1 MMKMY
6 RYQLKRIIDS
16 RCNAIFTKTKSI
28 SSSSSSSSSSS
39 FSSTSHGRPVVS
51 LTNKLNRSYF
61 PMQPGVVTPRR
72 SVPSHILYPEY
83 ATTGTPCIM
92 H

>member
-1 MMKMY
+1 MMKMH

-28 SSSSSSSSSSS
+28 SSSSSSL

-61 PMQPGVVTPRR
+61 PIQPGVVTPRR